1 MPFYTI
7 YDCIAFD
14 SLVARN
20 PANDCHIMI
29 ISKFFQKYT
38 RMRGF
43 KAFFVSSASI
53 TQEAQKPALLAESR
67 GRRTR

>member
-1 MPFYTI
+1 
-7 YDCIAFD
+7 
-14 SLVARN
+14 
-20 PANDCHIMI
+20 MI